1 MKKKYK
7 EKELSSPHLKNLQVS
22 LKEIEKSER
31 YLELERKKLIND
43 KEKIRINIK
52 KEKEIL
58 LLKSRIERVK
68 NRKK

>member
-1 MKKKYK
+1 MKKKSK